1 VVDDGHRW
9 LEAHMRIGVVLPI
22 SQEDG
27 MAAPPSYAD
36 IRAVALTAEAAGF
49 DSLWVYDHLL
59 FRFDGETTGC
69 HEAWTVL
76 SAIAEAT
83 TRVELGTIVMCTSFR
98 NPALLAKMAG
108 TLDHVSGG
116 RLILGIGCGWHDP
129 EYEAFGYPTDHKVGR
144 FEEALTVIRDLIRE
158 GRADLD
164 GRWTQARDA
173 VLAPPARSDIPILI
187 AAKRP
192 RMLELTAR
200 HADAW
205 NLAWFGMPN
214 ERLAEGRA
222 NLAAACSDVGRDPA
236 TMDITVGC
244 NVRYPD
250 LATDAYPVGADGEA
264 LSGSINEVA
273 AGLAAHAELGATH
286 LIANLEP
293 ATPPAVERF
302 AAAMARFRTT
312 ASAVPGA
319 TPSATP
325 TGPPSDR

>member
-1 VVDDGHRW
+1 
-9 LEAHMRIGVVLPI
+9 MRIGVVLPI

-27 MAAPPSYAD
+27 MAAPPTYPEV
-36 IRAVALTAEAAGF
+36 RAVALAAEAAGF

-59 FRFDGETTGC
+59 FRFDGETTGI

-116 RLILGIGCGWHDP
+116 RLILGVGCGWHDP

-144 FEEALTVIRDLIRE
+144 FEEALTVIRELIRE
-158 GRADLD
+158 GRSDMD
-164 GRWTQARDA
+164 GRWTRARDA
-173 VLAPPARSDIPILI
+173 VLVPPARADIPILI

-205 NLAWFGMPN
+205 NLAWFGEPN
-214 ERLAEGRA
+214 ERLATVRA
-222 NLAAACSDVGRDPA
+222 DLLAACAAAGRDPA
-236 TMDITVGC
+236 SLDITVGI

-250 LATDAYPVGADGEA
+250 LATDAFPVGTEGAA
-264 LSGSINEVA
+264 LQGSAVQVA
-273 AGLAAHAELGATH
+273 AGLAAHAALGTDH
-286 LIANLEP
+286 IIANLEP
-293 ATPPAVERF
+293 ATPAAVERF
-302 AAAMARFRTT
+302 AAAA
-312 ASAVPGA
+312 ASYRAG
-319 TPSATP
+319 
-325 TGPPSDR
+325 

>member
-1 VVDDGHRW
+1 
-9 LEAHMRIGVVLPI
+9 MRIGVVLPI

-27 MAAPPSYAD
+27 MAAPPSYPE
-36 IRAVALTAEAAGF
+36 IRAVAVAAEAAGF

-83 TRVELGTIVMCTSFR
+83 SRVELGTIVMCTSFR

-108 TLDHVSGG
+108 TLDDVSGG
-116 RLILGIGCGWHDP
+116 RLILGVGCGWHDP

-144 FEEALTVIRDLIRE
+144 FEEALTVIRELIRD
-158 GRADLD
+158 GRTDMD
-164 GRWTQARDA
+164 GRWTQTRDA
-173 VLAPPARSDIPILI
+173 VLMPPARPDIPILI

-205 NLAWFGMPN
+205 NLAWFGEPN
-214 ERLAEGRA
+214 ERLATVRA
-222 NLAAACSDVGRDPA
+222 DLVAACQAVGRDPA
-236 TMDITVGC
+236 TLDITVGI

-250 LATDAYPVGADGEA
+250 LATEAFPVGTEGAA
-264 LSGSINEVA
+264 LMGSVDDVA
-273 AGLAAHAELGATH
+273 AGLAAHAALGTAH
-286 LIANLEP
+286 IIANLEP
-293 ATPPAVERF
+293 ATPAAVERF
-302 AAAMARFRTT
+302 AAAM
-312 ASAVPGA
+312 
-319 TPSATP
+319 
-325 TGPPSDR
+325 DRYRAG